1 MYYKILATLFA
12 LSVFFNGYCYALD
25 PVLNNIREPN
35 FGDIVFIPGSCRLN
49 YATGEVTDLGGS
61 NTCVDG
67 TKGVVGKY
75 NIIAN
80 AERQVSIKI
89 LQRDNEGDNLLFIPE
104 GELVSSF
111 ETIVITPNVAQQIN
125 SGATGVITINL
136 GGRLY
141 VNQFLTP
148 STNYTLTKIDGIE
161 WSELP

>member
-1 MYYKILATLFA
+1 MFYKTLTTVLT
-12 LSVFFNGYCYALD
+12 LSLFLNTYCYALI

-35 FGDIVFIPGSCRLN
+35 FGEIVFIPGSCHLD
-49 YATGEVTDLGGS
+49 YVSGEVTDIGGS
-61 NTCVDG
+61 TTCING
-67 TKGVVGKY
+67 TTGIVGKY

-104 GELVSSF
+104 GELVSSA
-111 ETIVITPNVAQQIN
+111 ETIVIIPNVAQEIN

-141 VNQFLTP
+141 VTQFLTP
-148 STNYTLTKIDGIE
+148 STDYSVTKIDGIE
-161 WSELP
+161 WSQLP